1 MKPHIKELIENLET
15 RGSTKDRND
24 AIQALRDLSFE
35 VAEANARAKL
45 LADSMTIHAEAQ
57 RDTEAA
63 VARTKGTNDLITG
76 LFKR

>member
-24 AIQALRDLSFE
+24 AIQALKDLSFE

-45 LADSMTIHAEAQ
+45 LADAADFHAEAR
-57 RDTEAA
+57 RDSEAA
-63 VARTKGTNDLITG
+63 VARTKGTNDLING